1 MIGYRNELGKQKK
14 ENLNVLFFILC
25 SLSINAKELGW
36 LWKDMMTLQQIPANQ
51 VKFIRNYRGIVYSF
65 QKIYHMS
72 PITKLIDG
80 SPMKSQR

>member
-1 MIGYRNELGKQKK
+1 M
-14 ENLNVLFFILC
+14 VLFFNLC
-25 SLSINAKELGW
+25 SLSNNAKELGW

-65 QKIYHMS
+65 LKIYHMS

-80 SPMKSQR
+80 SPHEIAALMNKFTILKTKI